1 MAEIHTD
8 RTLQEMFDG
17 ATQFGLTHDE
27 VWRTISDSMYVVGH
41 DATVGEYVYELS
53 AELARRILTKQR
65 EQQVPREQRP
75 MPPSEES
82 RSRSRKFF

>member
-27 VWRTISDSMYVVGH
+27 VWRTVSDSTYVVGY
-41 DATVGEYVYELS
+41 DATVRELVDELS
-53 AELARRILTKQR
+53 AELARRILAKQR
-65 EQQVPREQRP
+65 RQHAAPDRP
-75 MPPSEES
+75 PQPASEES
-82 RSRSRKFF
+82 RSRLRKPF